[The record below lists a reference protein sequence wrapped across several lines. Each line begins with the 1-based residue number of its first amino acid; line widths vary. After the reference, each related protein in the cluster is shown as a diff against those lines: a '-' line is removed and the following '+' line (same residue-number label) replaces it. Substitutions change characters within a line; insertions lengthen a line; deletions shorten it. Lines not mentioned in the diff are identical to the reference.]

1 MKVHMIIFSLLAAV
15 ILMPYA
21 SSAADSPIDPGA
33 FILGGSIS
41 YSGFGQ
47 DKAENYNIR
56 VSPEFHYFLF
66 PGVAVGV
73 DLFYDYWKEQYEKT
87 KQIGIGPSIAY
98 YLRLE
103 NPRGFPFAR
112 VAIIYTHMKASNTYG
127 YSNEDDGIHIKGSL
141 GYTYF
146 ISKNIAIAGSAD
158 YSYERAF
165 LLDLGYIREWRKVFG
180 ISVGL
185 KAFLY

>member
-1 MKVHMIIFSLLAAV
+1 MKANLILCVLLAAV
-15 ILMPYA
+15 ILMSYA
-21 SSAADSPIDPGA
+21 ASAADSPVDPGA

-56 VSPEFHYFLF
+56 VRPEFHYFLF
-66 PGVAVGV
+66 PGVAVGA
-73 DLFYDYWKEQYEKT
+73 DLFYDYWKEPYEKT
-87 KQIGIGPSIAY
+87 TQIGIGPSIAY
-98 YLRLE
+98 YLKSK

-112 VAIIYTHMKASNTYG
+112 VGIIYTHMKASSTYG
-127 YSNEDDGIHIKGSL
+127 YSSEDDGIHLKGSL

-146 ISKNIAIAGSAD
+146 ISENIAIAGSAD

-165 LLDLGYIREWRKVFG
+165 ILDIGYIREWREVFG